1 MSAFAA
7 VFRYLVG
14 GDSDHE
20 SDTTSLRCH
29 QNTPMTDHNNQVRDF
44 LAYYLDLKTAPKYAV
59 MLKGPWGS
67 GKSHFAKAFLT
78 QHLQD
83 SKFFYVSLYG
93 LSSTAQ
99 IDDELFRQMHPFL
112 SSKTVK
118 FAGRV
123 LKAGLKMGFK
133 LDLDKA
139 GHASLDTGVPEIDLK
154 EFVKGGV
161 GAVIAFDDI
170 ERCKI
175 PLPELLGYI
184 NAFVEHDDVKA
195 VLIANEEEIERD
207 LSHAEAGARGRYD
220 RTKEKLI
227 GQTITIS
234 PNVDEALATFVEETS
249 TATQAIL
256 NRYRDRIKE
265 VYEQSELQNL
275 RSLRLALLDFERMLG
290 GLSDQAAASKALLEA
305 LLERFLIFTIEIK
318 AGNLQA
324 ASIPEQR
331 HGISSHLGAQGSQ
344 QDEALERL
352 RRKYRA
358 FASWDPVLTGGL
370 WTEIFNEGLFDFARI
385 NESLAT
391 SSFLLKQ
398 EQPDWVRLW
407 HAHELGDEEF
417 EALSKRSFENLR
429 GKAVSSIGVIRHLVA
444 MLLHYQ
450 SLQLVPHSRAEIL
463 EVGKACIDDLRA
475 SGRLLPQAASE
486 FTNLRMNGWKGLGF
500 HGPQSPEF
508 QELNAYIR
516 STISQAEQDER
527 PNEAQKL
534 LELMRKDVYAFA
546 NQVLITNSGE
556 ARFYKIPIFT
566 YIKPED
572 LVAAIVELSGESA
585 IMVSQVFGDRY
596 KGGNFYSTLFPE
608 HPWIQSVIETLQAKQ
623 AELAGR
629 ARSIRLGMI
638 LEGFQDANACLIE
651 RANPDQAE
659 E

>member
-1 MSAFAA
+1 MA
-7 VFRYLVG
+7 
-14 GDSDHE
+14 
-20 SDTTSLRCH
+20 
-29 QNTPMTDHNNQVRDF
+29 DHNNQVRDF
-44 LAYYLDLKTAPKYAV
+44 LVYYLDLKTSPKYAV

-67 GKSHFAKAFLT
+67 GKSHFVKTFLT
-78 QHLQD
+78 QHLND

-93 LSSTAQ
+93 LSTTAQ
-99 IDDELFRQMHPFL
+99 IDDELFRQMHPVL
-112 SSKTVK
+112 SSKAAK

-161 GAVIAFDDI
+161 SAVIAFDDV
-170 ERCKI
+170 ERCKV
-175 PLPELLGYI
+175 PMAELLGYV
-184 NAFVEHDDVKA
+184 NAFVEHDDVKT

-207 LSHAEAGARGRYD
+207 LTHAGDGARERYD

-234 PNVDEALATFVEETS
+234 PNLDEALATFVDETS
-249 TATQAIL
+249 SATQAIL

-290 GLSDQAAASKALLEA
+290 GLSEQAAASKALLEA

-318 AGNLQA
+318 AGTLHA

-331 HGISSHLGAQGSQ
+331 YGIPSHLGGQKS
-344 QDEALERL
+344 DKDVALERL
-352 RRKYRA
+352 RAKYRA
-358 FASWDPVLTGGL
+358 FASWDPVLTGDL
-370 WTEIFNEGLFDFARI
+370 WTEIFDEGLFDFARI

-398 EQPDWVRLW
+398 EQPDWIRFW

-417 EALSKRSFENLR
+417 DALSKCSFENLR
-429 GKAVSSIGVIRHLVA
+429 GKTVRSLGVIRHLVS

-450 SLQLVPHSRAEIL
+450 SLQLLPYSRAEIL
-463 EVGKACIDDLRA
+463 AAGKACIDDLRA
-475 SGRLLPQAASE
+475 SGELLPQAASQ

-508 QELNAYIR
+508 QELNAYIG
-516 STISQAEQDER
+516 SNINQAEQDGL
-527 PNEAQKL
+527 PKEAQGL
-534 LELMRKDVYAFA
+534 LKLMRSDVYAFA

-566 YIKPED
+566 HITPND
-572 LVAAIVELSGESA
+572 LVTAIVELSGESS
-585 IMVSQVFGDRY
+585 IMVSQVFGERY
-596 KGGNFYSTLFPE
+596 KGANFCAALLPE
-608 HPWIQSVIETLQAKQ
+608 QPWIQSVIETLRTKQ
-623 AELAGR
+623 AEFAGR

-638 LEGFQDANACLIE
+638 LEGFQEANAFLTE
-651 RANPDQAE
+651 RANE
-659 E
+659 EQSEE